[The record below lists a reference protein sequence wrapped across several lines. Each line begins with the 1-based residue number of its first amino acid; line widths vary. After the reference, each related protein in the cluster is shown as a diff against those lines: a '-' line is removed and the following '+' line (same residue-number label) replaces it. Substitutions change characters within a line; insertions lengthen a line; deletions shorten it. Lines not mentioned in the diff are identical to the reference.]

1 MAAKKVESMEAD
13 LEKYLEEVKGK
24 FVALGNKLDSKVKA
38 LKKRQELEDKQ
49 YEEVKNMLLSLTNKD
64 TSYARPVE
72 PLKKVQIGLKID
84 DLGFPIP
91 PTNTRT
97 SADGGQKKISKI
109 MGKDDNNWGDYDR
122 FGGSN
127 RINLVMDDG
136 IVKEKNRVRN
146 TIRTSSGTRANHIEG
161 RFFNHGYDHRM
172 RKIKMPLFD
181 GEDAHGWIYKAERY
195 FESKARAPFRSWEE
209 LKRRFL
215 DRFQPSQEGNLHEQ
229 FLSITQD
236 GSAKEYVSLFEQ
248 IAGQLRGVSGGYGR
262 NLYQRCDEK
271 FRHGHRCP
279 RKTLQVL
286 LVGDE
291 YKTEHEFDEKS
302 DDHMHL
308 DMVEVSLN
316 FVMGFTSPHTMKI
329 QGIIGDEEV
338 VVLIDSGATHNFLSK
353 RVLKELGLLVMGG
366 GSISVMLGNKKF
378 EKSRGICKG
387 VLITFPELQILK
399 DFYPLD
405 LGSTHVILGIKWL
418 QTLGDTLVNWKKLM
432 MSFEI
437 DNKKV
442 MIKGDPGLC
451 RSLVSYKALL
461 RSLQKEKGGFL
472 VEMKSLEESSELLTK
487 QMEEHNQILAKF
499 KDVFHLPRGLPPHRD
514 HEHAIVLKE
523 GTTPISVRPYRYLYA
538 QKNKIEK
545 LVKEM
550 LKVRVIQ
557 LSSSMFSVLLVKKK
571 MAAGDFA
578 LTIEPYITQREVA
591 ESVLP
596 EGLAED
602 MEVILQPEEVLGI
615 REGSNSTQGS
625 RKALIC
631 LKNLPGYEA
640 TW

>member
-1 MAAKKVESMEAD
+1 MAAKKVKSMEAD

-38 LKKRQELEDKQ
+38 LKKKQELEDKR

-64 TSYARPVE
+64 TSYARPVK
-72 PLKKVQIGLKID
+72 PLKRVQIGLKID
-84 DLGFPIP
+84 DLGFLIP

-97 SADGGQKKISKI
+97 SADGGQKRS
-109 MGKDDNNWGDYDR
+109 
-122 FGGSN
+122 
-127 RINLVMDDG
+127 
-136 IVKEKNRVRN
+136 EKNGVRN

-181 GEDAHGWIYKAERY
+181 GEDAHGWIYKEERY
-195 FESKARAPFRSWEE
+195 FESEARAPFRSWEE
-209 LKRRFL
+209 QKRRFL

-236 GSAKEYVSLFEQ
+236 GSAREYVSLFEQ
-248 IAGQLRGVSGGYGR
+248 IAAQLRGVSGGYGR

-279 RKTLQVL
+279 GKTLQVL

-291 YKTEHEFDEKS
+291 YKTEHEFDKKS
-302 DDHMHL
+302 DDHVHL

-338 VVLIDSGATHNFLSK
+338 VVLIDSGVTHNFLSK

-366 GSISVMLGNKKF
+366 
-378 EKSRGICKG
+378 
-387 VLITFPELQILK
+387 
-399 DFYPLD
+399 
-405 LGSTHVILGIKWL
+405 
-418 QTLGDTLVNWKKLM
+418 
-432 MSFEI
+432 
-437 DNKKV
+437 
-442 MIKGDPGLC
+442 
-451 RSLVSYKALL
+451 
-461 RSLQKEKGGFL
+461 
-472 VEMKSLEESSELLTK
+472 
-487 QMEEHNQILAKF
+487 
-499 KDVFHLPRGLPPHRD
+499 LPPHRD
-514 HEHAIVLKE
+514 HEHVIVLKE
-523 GTTPISVRPYRYLYA
+523 GTTPISVRPYRDPPRIIPYEVSSTPTFKVDHYL
-538 QKNKIEK
+538 QERDTILEELRKN
-545 LVKEM
+545 L
-550 LKVRVIQ
+550 LKVQQTMKSKADRHRKEENFKVSQLKRVIG
-557 LSSSMFSVLLVKKK
+557 S
-571 MAAGDFA
+571 
-578 LTIEPYITQREVA
+578 EVA

-602 MEVILQPEEVLGI
+602 MEVILQPEVLGI
-615 REGSNSTQGS
+615 REGSNSAQGS
-625 RKALIC
+625 REALIC